1 MKDINGGISAV
12 AGVNARG
19 IKQGKNGLA
28 VIRAEGSAAGV
39 FTRNKVIAPSLII
52 TQQHLKGGKLA
63 AVIANSGCANSFT
76 GTPGLED
83 AKEMARLTAEKFGV
97 EVNSVGV
104 ASTGVIGKRLDMDL
118 IRSQFNEMRESNE
131 DHEGSTAAAKAIMTT
146 DTFPKEAAVELSNG
160 TRIGGIAKGSGM
172 IAPDM
177 CTMLV
182 FLYTDAKLDA
192 GILKDCLQKA
202 VNKSFNM
209 VVVDGDNSTNDTVLI
224 TATGRSGPVD
234 LDEFK
239 QGLEHV
245 CITLARL
252 IAKDGE
258 GATHLIEARVNGALN
273 DHDAALAA
281 RTIVRSPLVK
291 SAVFGK
297 DPNWGRVVAA
307 VGYSGAQVD
316 QQRIGLAFAD
326 KSSKVKLVE
335 NGQIME
341 TSDADLREIMGSEEI
356 FIIVDLNLGSGS
368 ATAWGC
374 DLTYDYVRI
383 NAEYTT

>member
-12 AGVNARG
+12 AGVKVSG

-39 FTRNKVIAPSLII
+39 FTRNKIIAPSLVI
-52 TQQHLKGGKLA
+52 TQQHLEDGKLA

-76 GTPGLED
+76 GTPGLKD
-83 AKEMARLTAEKFGV
+83 AKEMAKLTAAKLGI

-118 IRSQFNEMRESNE
+118 IRSQFDEMRESNE
-131 DHEGSTAAAKAIMTT
+131 DHKGSTAAAKAIMTT
-146 DTFPKEAAVELSNG
+146 DTFPKEAAVELSDG

-177 CTMLV
+177 CTMLA

-192 GILKDCLQKA
+192 GTLKDCLQKA

-297 DPNWGRVVAA
+297 DPNWGRVIAA

-316 QQRIGLAFAD
+316 QQCIGLAFAD
-326 KSSKVKLVE
+326 KSSQVKLVE

-341 TSDADLREIMGSEEI
+341 TSDADLKKIMGSEEI
-356 FIIVDLNLGSGS
+356 FIIVNINLGNGS